1 MKLAK
6 VKHFIADVIEP
17 RKKPGVISIIYN
29 ILMSLIVIA
38 SCVFVFVDIFT
49 PDDSMWSNIAHRVE
63 IISVIIFACEYV
75 FKLFVSEVLYEGQG
89 WFKSKISYITSF
101 DSFIDI
107 VCIASI
113 LLNNIP
119 AEFSAL
125 RLLKLVKLTRLVKL
139 KDAVDEI
146 REQSEEE
153 GEHQESEKSKGIRHR
168 IYQIIYKDESG
179 DKLSK
184 IYDIVSITIIILSVI
199 TIILDTFTFNPQITQ
214 ALYIS
219 EIVFASFFAVEYV
232 LRVWTADFE
241 YPEVDKDHAKM
252 KYIFSFLAIVD
263 LLSILPVFLT
273 FSQSAHAEFPRAV
286 AVLKIF
292 KIFKIARLLKMSRY
306 LNSIHLFVEAIKK
319 KKKQIFFSMII
330 LAFLIVLC
338 SVILYSF
345 ESAANNDQF
354 ENGFSGL
361 LYVTTV
367 LTGFGESEMEVV
379 SVGGKA
385 MVIAMMICG
394 ACVLGVP
401 LAIISDEFAKMV
413 AKASKQEEKDEEAF
427 KAFCKKLTAEQKMQ
441 LIIEHQDMINQPKEE
456 SEEDDDDDDD

>member
-1 MKLAK
+1 MRLAK

-17 RKKPGVISIIYN
+17 KKKASAISIIYN

-49 PDDSMWSNIAHRVE
+49 PDDSMWSDIAHRVE
-63 IISVIIFACEYV
+63 IISVIIFACEYLL
-75 FKLFVSEVLYEGQG
+75 KLFVSEALYEGQG

-107 VCIASI
+107 ICIVSI

-119 AEFSAL
+119 SEFSAL

-146 REQSEEE
+146 REQGDEETP
-153 GEHQESEKSKGIRHR
+153 ESEKSKGFRHR

-184 IYDIVSITIIILSVI
+184 IYDVISIVIILLSVA
-199 TIILDTFTFNPQITQ
+199 TIILDTFQFNPEFTQ
-214 ALYIS
+214 ALFVS

-241 YPEVDKDHAKM
+241 YPELDKDHAKM

-306 LNSIHLFVEAIKK
+306 LNSIALFVEAIKK

-345 ESAANNDQF
+345 ESAAGNEEF
-354 ENGFSGL
+354 ENGFSG
-361 LYVTTV
+361 
-367 LTGFGESEMEVV
+367 
-379 SVGGKA
+379 
-385 MVIAMMICG
+385 
-394 ACVLGVP
+394 
-401 LAIISDEFAKMV
+401 
-413 AKASKQEEKDEEAF
+413 
-427 KAFCKKLTAEQKMQ
+427 
-441 LIIEHQDMINQPKEE
+441 
-456 SEEDDDDDDD
+456 

>member
-1 MKLAK
+1 MRLAK

-29 ILMSLIVIA
+29 VLMSLIVIA
-38 SCVFVFVDIFT
+38 SCAFVFVDIFT
-49 PDDSMWSNIAHRVE
+49 PDDSMWSNIAHRIE
-63 IISVIIFACEYV
+63 IISVIIFASEYV
-75 FKLFVSEVLYEGQG
+75 LKLFVSEVLYEGQG

-107 VCIASI
+107 ICIVSI

-119 AEFSAL
+119 SEFSAL

-146 REQSEEE
+146 REQGDEETP
-153 GEHQESEKSKGIRHR
+153 ESEKSKGFRHR
-168 IYQIIYKDESG
+168 IYQIIYKDNSG

-184 IYDIVSITIIILSVI
+184 IYDVISIVIIPLSVA
-199 TIILDTFTFNPQITQ
+199 TIILDTFQFNPEFTQ
-214 ALYIS
+214 ALFVS

-241 YPEVDKDHAKM
+241 YPELDKDHAKM

-306 LNSIHLFVEAIKK
+306 LNSIALFVEAIKK

-345 ESAANNDQF
+345 ESAAGNEEF
-354 ENGFSGL
+354 SNGFSGL
-361 LYVTTV
+361 VYVTTV
-367 LTGFGESEMEVV
+367 LTGFGESETEVI

-385 MVIAMMICG
+385 MVIVMMICG

-413 AKASKQEEKDEEAF
+413 AKASKQEEKNEEAF

-441 LIIEHQDMINQPKEE
+441 LIIEHQDMINQPKPE
-456 SEEDDDDDDD
+456 SNDDDDDDD